1 MWLPVTGVGWR
12 SQSPESVQLLPSGC
26 CHTNK
31 NKRQLNTRT
40 SKTTMVKTM
49 LLLLHREECTLKP
62 SSTRSWR
69 LSAACVQVMA
79 MILASFT
86 SRYLERSSPLLSSSN
101 ALNSFQGQQ
110 QRKNG
115 SGEMF
120 DKTDWGNRWL
130 KKCNKVKKKNKK
142 NKQTCSTLER
152 TYYYIV
158 IYSPIWVKFCAVH
171 WGCAGTL

>member
-1 MWLPVTGVGWR
+1 MFWVKDWTRPDVRNEHSAHASWLVRMWLPVTAVGWR
-12 SQSPESVQLLPSGC
+12 FQSPKSAQLLPSGC
-26 CHTNK
+26 CHTKK
-31 NKRQLNTRT
+31 NKRQLNIRT
-40 SKTTMVKTM
+40 SKTTVVNTM
-49 LLLLHREECTLKP
+49 LLPLHHEECTLKP

-110 QRKNG
+110 ERKNG

-120 DKTDWGNRWL
+120 GKTDWEDRWL
-130 KKCNKVKKKNKK
+130 KKI
-142 NKQTCSTLER
+142 TRRAT
-152 TYYYIV
+152 
-158 IYSPIWVKFCAVH
+158 
-171 WGCAGTL
+171 